1 MRRLA
6 FSHTKGENM
15 KAIASKNVSY
25 VISPQGTPLTRA
37 DLPNQSNMRW
47 TTQRKAIVVLA
58 VEGGLIALDEACS
71 LYSISIDEYLTWRY
85 RFEHF
90 GLLGLRSSKEHYY
103 RYARAI
109 ASTIRTALQH
119 NQW

>member
-1 MRRLA
+1 
-6 FSHTKGENM
+6 M
-15 KAIASKNVSY
+15 KAVASKNVSY
-25 VISPQGTPLTRA
+25 VIGPQGAPLTRS
-37 DLPNQSNMRW
+37 DLPKQSNMRW

-90 GLLGLRSSKEHYY
+90 GLLGLRSSKEQHY

-109 ASTIRTALQH
+109 ASTIRSTLQN
-119 NQW
+119 NQ